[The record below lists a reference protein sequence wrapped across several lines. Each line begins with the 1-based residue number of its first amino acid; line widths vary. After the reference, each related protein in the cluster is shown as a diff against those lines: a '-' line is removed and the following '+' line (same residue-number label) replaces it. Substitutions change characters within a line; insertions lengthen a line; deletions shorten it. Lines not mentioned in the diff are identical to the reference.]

1 MLPAF
6 YQNHLKSQLSTAEFI
21 FLKILIILLQM
32 LAIAESLETVGS
44 ILPVLSRKYDD
55 EDYGTDKSDEKIRE
69 NCKIVEAIA
78 KKYGSPRGMI
88 LTN

>member
-1 MLPAF
+1 M
-6 YQNHLKSQLSTAEFI
+6 
-21 FLKILIILLQM
+21 M

-44 ILPVLSRKYDD
+44 ILPALSSRYDD
-55 EDYGTDKSDEKIRE
+55 EDYGTDEYDKKIRS

-78 KKYGSPRGMI
+78 KRYGSPRGII